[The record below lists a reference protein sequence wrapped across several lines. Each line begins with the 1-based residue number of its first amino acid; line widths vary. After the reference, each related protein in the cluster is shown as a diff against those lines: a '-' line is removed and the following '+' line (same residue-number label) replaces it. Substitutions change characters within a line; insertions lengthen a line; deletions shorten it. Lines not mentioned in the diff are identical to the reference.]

1 MFDWV
6 LNTPLDRPKFDLG
19 EFSEVLEKNEKKI
32 FELGFFVVLELG
44 KLMIIE
50 TNNK

>member
-32 FELGFFVVLELG
+32 ELGFFFVLELG